1 MKIQNL
7 KINSNKLKIL
17 NSQHSPSKSWK
28 QVGEIVGNSGSALK
42 DSRIVGTVLMHG
54 SHTPLPLFTRA
65 NDALASLKARDIVD

>member
-1 MKIQNL
+1 MQN
-7 KINSNKLKIL
+7 
-17 NSQHSPSKSWK
+17 SPSKDWK
-28 QVGEIVGNSGSALK
+28 QVGEIVGNSGSTLK